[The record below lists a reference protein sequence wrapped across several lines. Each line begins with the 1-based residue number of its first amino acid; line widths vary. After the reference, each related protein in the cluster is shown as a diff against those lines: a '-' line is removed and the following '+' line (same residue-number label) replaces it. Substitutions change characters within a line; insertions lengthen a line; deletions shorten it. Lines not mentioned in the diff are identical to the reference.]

1 QRRPPRQHELD
12 EHDQPHRGLPARTQ
26 PTGPHDQQ
34 AEQRHR
40 RALRPH
46 QREQLD
52 HRPRRRAHFLSFAA
66 RSASAILR
74 SIARSSARDSD
85 SSSTRFSTS
94 EPAWPSNTS
103 RTNSRSRSRST
114 DSRRCA
120 GRYTNG
126 SRALSTTTARL
137 VASRPSSVMT
147 VVYASSWP
155 RLPSSARTSATVP
168 VPTSHSAFMTRSSA
182 AVRSGERVMATTL
195 PYDYYSRSWPQGGNH
210 TFARHST
217 GLAPRAFP

>member
-1 QRRPPRQHELD
+1 RAQHPGAH
-12 EHDQPHRGLPARTQ
+12 HD
-26 PTGPHDQQ
+26 
-34 AEQRHR
+34 
-40 RALRPH
+40 
-46 QREQLD
+46 QREQREHAALESHRRKQLD
-52 HRPRRRAHFLSFAA
+52 DRLRGGRHFLSFGARSPPA

-74 SIARSSARDSD
+74 SIARSSARERV

-94 EPAWPSNTS
+94 ESACPSNTS

-137 VASRPSSVMT
+137 AASRPSSVIT

-168 VPTSHSAFMTRSSA
+168 LPTSHSAFITRSSA
-182 AVRSGERVMATTL
+182 DVRSGERVMATTL